1 MSVGIVA
8 ALAALVAV
16 LAVAIAR
23 PRNIPEAAVAVP
35 LALVLVLTRVL
46 PAADAWAEL
55 RSLAPVVAFL
65 AAVLVLGQLCED
77 EGLFVAAGGW
87 MARASAGSP
96 TRLLTAVVAIAA
108 VTTAVLS
115 LDATVVLL
123 TPVVFATAAR
133 IGARARPHVY
143 ACTHLANSASLLLP
157 VSNLTNLL
165 AFRATGLG
173 FAGFAGLM
181 AVPWLLVVVVE
192 RVAVG
197 RYFRTDLATA
207 TGFDATALPQQA
219 GTAAE
224 PEATGATPARRGSA
238 AAPGVAA
245 IVVGAT
251 LVGFVVASAVGVDP
265 AWVAGAG
272 AVVLAVHSLARRRVT
287 AATLGRSLNIPF
299 LAFVLALGVVVR
311 AVIDNGLSTA
321 VGTVVPQ
328 GSSFAALL
336 LVAAVAAVLANVV
349 NNLPAILLLLPLL
362 AGHGAGPV
370 LAALIGVNVGPNL
383 TYVGSLATLLWR
395 RIARAHDSDPGLAEY
410 HLLGALTV
418 PASIVVATS
427 ALWAGLALTGGG

>member
-1 MSVGIVA
+1 MSLGLLA
-8 ALAALVAV
+8 AIAALVLV

-35 LALVLVLTRVL
+35 LALALVALRVL

-65 AAVLVLGQLCED
+65 AAILVLGQLCED
-77 EGLFVAAGGW
+77 EGLFAAAGGG
-87 MARASAGSP
+87 MARWSAGSP

-133 IGARARPHVY
+133 IGARSRPHVY

-173 FAGFAGLM
+173 FVRFAGLM
-181 AVPWLLVVVVE
+181 ALPWVLLVVLE
-192 RVAVG
+192 RLAVG
-197 RYFRTDLATA
+197 RYFRTDLAMASGVDVTA
-207 TGFDATALPQQA
+207 VRPTAPAAAGVRGDATS
-219 GTAAE
+219 E
-224 PEATGATPARRGSA
+224 RRPA

-245 IVVGAT
+245 AVVGVT
-251 LVGFVVASAVGVDP
+251 LVGFVVASTMGVDP
-265 AWVAGAG
+265 AWVAAAG
-272 AVVLAVHSLARRRVT
+272 ALGLAGHALVRRRVT
-287 AATLGRSLNIPF
+287 AGTVGRSLNLPF

-311 AVIDNGLSTA
+311 AVIDTGLSTA
-321 VGTVVPQ
+321 VGALVPR
-328 GSSFAALL
+328 GSSYGALL
-336 LVAAVAAVLANVV
+336 LVAVVAAVLANVV

-395 RIARAHDSDPGLAEY
+395 RIARAHDSEPGLAEY
-410 HLLGALTV
+410 HLFGALTV